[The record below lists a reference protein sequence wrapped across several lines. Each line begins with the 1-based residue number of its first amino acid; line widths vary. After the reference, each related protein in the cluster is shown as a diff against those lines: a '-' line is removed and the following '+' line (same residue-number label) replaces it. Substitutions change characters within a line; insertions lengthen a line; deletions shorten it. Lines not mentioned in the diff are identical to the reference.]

1 MDTAAVRAVRSFNR
15 TVTERV
21 GALDEQYLG
30 TGRPLGQARML
41 WEIGF
46 DGADVRDLRQ
56 RLGLDSGHASRL
68 LRALER
74 EGLVEMEPGATDG
87 RVRRARLTS
96 TGKRERRKLDR
107 LSDELATSML
117 EPLDT
122 TQRERLQAAMAEV
135 ERLLRASLIEIEIAD
150 PTSEDARWCLEQ
162 YWDELARRFEGG
174 FDRSQTIQIPQDELT
189 PPGGLVLVARLRGR
203 PVGSGSL
210 RFHGRKPAH
219 LKRMWISPDVRGAG
233 LGRQAAARAR
243 APRGPRRPRVGRPA
257 RDQPRPDGGDRA
269 LPRYRL
275 PRGRRVQRREVRR
288 PLVREAARTR
298 LTLRFRP

>member
-1 MDTAAVRAVRSFNR
+1 MDTASVQAVRSFNR

-68 LRALER
+68 LRALES
-74 EGLVEMEPGATDG
+74 EGLVEMEAGAPDR

-96 TGKRERRKLDR
+96 AGKRERRKLDR

-117 EPLDT
+117 QPLDT

-135 ERLLRASLIEIEIAD
+135 ER
-150 PTSEDARWCLEQ
+150 
-162 YWDELARRFEGG
+162 
-174 FDRSQTIQIPQDELT
+174 
-189 PPGGLVLVARLRGR
+189 
-203 PVGSGSL
+203 
-210 RFHGRKPAH
+210 
-219 LKRMWISPDVRGAG
+219 
-233 LGRQAAARAR
+233 
-243 APRGPRRPRVGRPA
+243 
-257 RDQPRPDGGDRA
+257 
-269 LPRYRL
+269 
-275 PRGRRVQRREVRR
+275 
-288 PLVREAARTR
+288 
-298 LTLRFRP
+298 

>member
-1 MDTAAVRAVRSFNR
+1 MDTASVRAVRSFNR

-74 EGLVEMEPGATDG
+74 EGLVEMEAGATDR

-96 TGKRERRKLDR
+96 AGKRERRKLDR

-117 EPLDT
+117 QPLDT

-233 LGRQAAARAR
+233 LGRRLLLELERHAAR
-243 APRGPRRPRVGRPA
+243 VGGVSVV
-257 RDQPRPDGGDRA
+257 QLETNRA
-269 LPRYRL
+269 LTEAIALYRAT
-275 PRGRRVQRREVRR
+275 GYREVAAFNDEKYGDFWFEKR
-288 PLVREAARTR
+288 LV
-298 LTLRFRP
+298 PD

>member
-1 MDTAAVRAVRSFNR
+1 MDSDSVRAVRSFNR
-15 TVTERV
+15 LVTERV
-21 GALDEQYLG
+21 GALDEHYLG

-74 EGLVEMEPGATDG
+74 EGLVEMGPGATDR

-96 TGKRERRKLDR
+96 AGKRERRKLDR
-107 LSDELATSML
+107 LSDELAASML

-122 TQRERLQAAMAEV
+122 TQRTRLQAAMAEV

-150 PTSEDARWCLEQ
+150 PDSDDVRSCVDR
-162 YWDELARRFEGG
+162 YFGELAERFESG
-174 FDRSQTIQIPQDELT
+174 FDRTQTLQIAAEDLT
-189 PPGGLVLVARLRGR
+189 PPNGLVLVARLRGKA
-203 PVGSGSL
+203 VGCGSL
-210 RFHGRKPAH
+210 LFDGRKPAY

-233 LGRQAAARAR
+233 LGRRLLLELERHAE
-243 APRGPRRPRVGRPA
+243 RVGKVKVV
-257 RDQPRPDGGDRA
+257 QLETNRA
-269 LPRYRL
+269 LTEAIALYRAT
-275 PRGRRVQRREVRR
+275 GYQEVA
-288 PLVREAARTR
+288 PFNDETYAHHWFEKR
-298 LTLRFRP
+298 L

>member
-1 MDTAAVRAVRSFNR
+1 MDTASVRSVRSFNR

-74 EGLVEMEPGATDG
+74 EGLVEMEAGAPDR

-96 TGKRERRKLDR
+96 AGKRERRKLDR

-117 EPLDT
+117 RPLDT

-150 PTSEDARWCLEQ
+150 PTSEDARWCLDQ

-233 LGRQAAARAR
+233 LGRRLLLELERHAAR
-243 APRGPRRPRVGRPA
+243 VGGVA
-257 RDQPRPDGGDRA
+257 VVQLETNRA
-269 LPRYRL
+269 LTEAIALYRAT
-275 PRGRRVQRREVRR
+275 GYHEVAAFNDEKYGDFWFEKR
-288 PLVREAARTR
+288 LV
-298 LTLRFRP
+298 PD

>member
-1 MDTAAVRAVRSFNR
+1 MDTASVRAVRSFNR

-74 EGLVEMEPGATDG
+74 EGLVEMEAGAPDR

-96 TGKRERRKLDR
+96 AGKRERRKLDR

-117 EPLDT
+117 QPLDT

-135 ERLLRASLIEIEIAD
+135 GRLLRASLIEIEIAD

-233 LGRQAAARAR
+233 LGRRLLLELERHAAR
-243 APRGPRRPRVGRPA
+243 VGGVSVV
-257 RDQPRPDGGDRA
+257 QLETNRA
-269 LPRYRL
+269 LTEAIALYRAT
-275 PRGRRVQRREVRR
+275 GYHEVAAFNDEKYGDFWFEKR
-288 PLVREAARTR
+288 LV
-298 LTLRFRP
+298 PD